1 MEPYDPEK
9 DGPEQD
15 VPSPVKPRN
24 TRIVEASFSTGS
36 AILLDIEGTTS
47 SISFVV
53 DVLFPYAAQHVETF
67 LDRRGNEPAVQSA
80 CALIAP
86 DANGDRAKILG
97 EFERLMHAD
106 AKQTG
111 LKALQGLIW
120 EEGYA
125 SGDLKSHV
133 FADVRPALEAWTKRG
148 LEVRIYSSG
157 SIGAQKAFFSTT
169 EAGDL
174 LPFFRGHYD
183 TTTGGKRE
191 STSYVK
197 IAADM
202 KRPAGEILFIS
213 DVDAELYAAQAAGLQ
228 VVLSDRP
235 GNPPADF
242 EPQITSFAEVE
253 LA

>member
-1 MEPYDPEK
+1 MIP
-9 DGPEQD
+9 
-15 VPSPVKPRN
+15 
-24 TRIVEASFSTGS
+24 FTGT

-53 DVLFPYAAQHVETF
+53 DVLFPYAAQRVESF
-67 LDRRGNEPAVQSA
+67 LDRRGDEPAVRAA
-80 CALIAP
+80 CDLIAK
-86 DANGDRAKILG
+86 NGARPQVLAEI
-97 EFERLMHAD
+97 ERLMHAD
-106 AKQTG
+106 AKHTG

-125 SGDLKSHV
+125 KGELRSHV
-133 FADVRPALEAWTKRG
+133 FPDVRPALEAWTKRG
-148 LEVRIYSSG
+148 IEVRIYSSG
-157 SIGAQKAFFSTT
+157 SIAAQKAFFGKT

-174 LPFFRGHYD
+174 LPFFSGHYD

-191 STSYVK
+191 SASYVK

-202 KRPAGEILFIS
+202 KRPASEILFIS
-213 DVDAELYAAQAAGLQ
+213 DIDAELYAAQAAGFQ

-242 EPQITSFAEVE
+242 EPQITSFAEIG
-253 LA
+253 